1 MDKKILNVSASILM
15 LTIAFSLFTVIN
27 RANQYFNLQETIL
40 LQQQEIVLSAK
51 DLTSDITLF
60 AALYFE
66 VYLYVND
73 GVGDFDEVAI
83 SLKELKE
90 TQKRIE
96 KNNKALGILTKK
108 IIEAIE

>member
-1 MDKKILNVSASILM
+1 MADVSPITHLRDSTIFDFPQPFGPTIPVSPSSIKKL
-15 LTIAFSLFTVIN
+15 
-27 RANQYFNLQETIL
+27 
-40 LQQQEIVLSAK
+40 VLSAK

-60 AALYFE
+60 DALYFE
-66 VYLYVND
+66 VYLYVYD
-73 GVGDFDEVAI
+73 GIGDFDEVAI

-108 IIEAIE
+108 IIESIE

>member
-15 LTIAFSLFTVIN
+15 LTIAFSLFAVIN
-27 RANQYFNLQETIL
+27 RANQYFNLQETVL

-66 VYLYVND
+66 VYLYVYD
-73 GVGDFDEVAI
+73 GVGDFYEVAI

-96 KNNKALGILTKK
+96 KNNKALGIFTKK

>member
-1 MDKKILNVSASILM
+1 LHFHFLQWLIEQISIL
-15 LTIAFSLFTVIN
+15 FFKKQFFYN
-27 RANQYFNLQETIL
+27 NN
-40 LQQQEIVLSAK
+40 VLSAK

-66 VYLYVND
+66 VYLYVYD
-73 GVGDFDEVAI
+73 GIGDFDEVAI

-108 IIEAIE
+108 IIESIE

>member
-1 MDKKILNVSASILM
+1 MDKKILNISISILM
-15 LTIAFSLFTVIN
+15 ITLSLSLFSVIN
-27 RANQYFNLQETIL
+27 RANQYFTLQETIL

-51 DLTSDITLF
+51 SLSNDLSLF

-73 GVGDFDEVAI
+73 GIGDFDEVAT
-83 SLKELKE
+83 SLKKLKE

-96 KNNKALGILTKK
+96 ENNEALGILTKK

>member
-15 LTIAFSLFTVIN
+15 FTIAFSLFTVIN
-27 RANQYFNLQETIL
+27 RANQYFILQETVL

-66 VYLYVND
+66 VYLYVYD
-73 GVGDFDEVAI
+73 GIGDFDEVAI

-108 IIEAIE
+108 IIESIE